1 MYKFLLIGLA
11 LVVLY
16 KLITNDR
23 GKKAQDESKVREKK
37 IAKGELIKDPACGT
51 YVDPDNAISVRDGD
65 KRYCFCSYDCRD
77 KFLKDLE
84 ESGRAIQRREEE
96 EE

>member
-51 YVDPDNAISVRDGD
+51 YVDPENAISVRDGD

>member
-23 GKKAQDESKVREKK
+23 WKKAQDESKVREKK

-84 ESGRAIQRREEE
+84 ESGRAIQRREVEE
-96 EE
+96 E